1 MMEVFCLH
9 HLFLQ
14 PPSVGNSGK
23 QEIMTRGFLRSL
35 YLKVFVYREFYLYL
49 GWIFTWWL
57 GNFVCISWA
66 SHYGLENSEI
76 YSLKCSTWWFN
87 SSWCLVVLIS
97 KFKFDF
103 DVCSGHQAKTHMST
117 LPICLLLHAWST
129 LTGLLFYVFIY
140 IFFWLQMA
148 VVIYIFT
155 PSSFIQMPL
164 HINGPLEVCT
174 DLTCS
179 NLTLPHPIHPSI
191 THFNSIFHVATF
203 SISNA
208 VCNLMFAAIAE
219 LLDNAVDEVIFC
231 ANCY

>member
-57 GNFVCISWA
+57 GNFVRISWA

-87 SSWCLVVLIS
+87 SSSCLVVLIS

-103 DVCSGHQAKTHMST
+103 DVCSGHQVKTHMST

-129 LTGLLFYVFIY
+129 LTGLLFYG
-140 IFFWLQMA
+140 FFFFFFL
-148 VVIYIFT
+148 VT
-155 PSSFIQMPL
+155 DGSSYL
-164 HINGPLEVCT
+164 HI
-174 DLTCS
+174 
-179 NLTLPHPIHPSI
+179 HPKFLH
-191 THFNSIFHVATF
+191 
-203 SISNA
+203 SNA
-208 VCNLMFAAIAE
+208 TSHKWAFGGMYRFDMFQFNFTASYSP
-219 LLDNAVDEVIFC
+219 LNNSF
-231 ANCY
+231 

>member
-23 QEIMTRGFLRSL
+23 QETMTRGFLRSL
-35 YLKVFVYREFYLYL
+35 YLKVFFYRELYLYL
-49 GWIFTWWL
+49 GWILTWRL
-57 GNFVCISWA
+57 GNFVRISWA

-87 SSWCLVVLIS
+87 SSSCLVVLIS

-103 DVCSGHQAKTHMST
+103 GVCSGHQVKTHEHIT
-117 LPICLLLHAWST
+117 YLFAVACLT
-129 LTGLLFYVFIY
+129 LTGLLFSVFIY
-140 IFFWLQMA
+140 FFWLQMA

-164 HINGPLEVCT
+164 HINGPLEVCK

-191 THFNSIFHVATF
+191 THFNSIFMLQLF
-203 SISNA
+203 QS
-208 VCNLMFAAIAE
+208 LMPYVTSC
-219 LLDNAVDEVIFC
+219 LQP
-231 ANCY
+231 